1 MFSVHGVSCRTSG
14 HPHLKLGTTGQGDKP
29 MSQIAMTAAAIG
41 ARTDDRRA
49 EPRVSLF
56 RLYLLRAFY
65 LLIAV
70 GEGSIQAPLFF
81 HHGHW
86 TLMSG
91 VAHCFLAALAILS
104 LVGVRYPLRMLPLL
118 VYELLW
124 KATWLLGIALPLWLA
139 GQFDADTRQSFFE
152 IAPIVILIPILPW
165 RYIFANYVTKP
176 GDRWR

>member
-1 MFSVHGVSCRTSG
+1 MFLAHGVIGGRVAI
-14 HPHLKLGTTGQGDKP
+14 PHLKLGTTSQGDKP
-29 MSQIAMTAAAIG
+29 MSQAAMTAPAMG
-41 ARTDDRRA
+41 ERTEDRTG

-56 RLYLLRAFY
+56 RLYLLRAVY

-70 GEGSIQAPLFF
+70 GQGSIQGPLFF

-91 VAHCFLAALAILS
+91 VAHSFLLALALLS
-104 LVGVRYPLRMLPLL
+104 PAGIRYPLRMLPLL

-124 KATWLLGIALPLWLA
+124 KATWLLGIALPLWLG
-139 GQFDADTRQSFFE
+139 GQVDADTRQSFFE
-152 IAPIVILIPILPW
+152 IAPIIVLIPILPW
-165 RYIFANYVTKP
+165 RYLFANFVAKP

>member
-1 MFSVHGVSCRTSG
+1 
-14 HPHLKLGTTGQGDKP
+14 
-29 MSQIAMTAAAIG
+29 MSQASMTASELG
-41 ARTDDRRA
+41 ARSEDRN
-49 EPRVSLF
+49 EPRVSLL
-56 RLYLLRAFY
+56 RLYLLRAVY

-70 GEGSIQAPLFF
+70 GQGSIQAPLLF

-104 LVGVRYPLRMLPLL
+104 LVGVRYPLQMLPLL

-152 IAPIVILIPILPW
+152 IAPIVVLIPILPW
-165 RYIFANYVTKP
+165 RYLFANFAAKP
-176 GDRWR
+176 GERWR